1 MKKKKF
7 KKNLKKIA
15 KVIKNAQIDINDWYK
30 YLFELKIDFRKEIR
44 DLFPV
49 TQEIN
54 IENGA
59 ENENIEKIPENQTTD

>member
-1 MKKKKF
+1 MKQKKF

-15 KVIKNAQIDINDWYK
+15 KAIKNAQIGIDDLYE
-30 YLFELKIDFRKEIR
+30 YLFELRIDFRKEIR